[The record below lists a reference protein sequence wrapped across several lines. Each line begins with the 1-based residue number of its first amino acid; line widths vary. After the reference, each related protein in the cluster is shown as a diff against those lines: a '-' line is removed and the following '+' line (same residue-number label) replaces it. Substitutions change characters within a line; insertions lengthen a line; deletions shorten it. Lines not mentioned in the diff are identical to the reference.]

1 MLLLD
6 TQQHRS
12 PDKPRLS
19 RYNMPHTLIT
29 AGVGAYLTL
38 LTTPQVLTAI
48 PGSELRPQAV
58 WQAWAGHNMSQDKD

>member
-1 MLLLD
+1 
-6 TQQHRS
+6 
-12 PDKPRLS
+12 
-19 RYNMPHTLIT
+19 MPHTLTT

-58 WQAWAGHNMSQDKD
+58 WQARAGHNMSQDKD